1 MQSTIDRISC
11 PPSCASLVAT
21 YLQFSVAEKYRII
34 RRLLWFHFHPALQG
48 RFARSGAPR
57 AGFFGA
63 SSRQSLPQG
72 FGRVIGEEVL
82 NVGIVFKLPVDRRWM
97 RLFLFQN
104 LVIRLN
110 RVAAGLSGVGAQPF
124 LKRHAEG
131 KAPPDF
137 LRRKRPVR
145 FGAHLVRLD
154 DRLPG
159 DRSAAGRA
167 LFASSAVARP
177 FRYRENPRR
186 AR

>member
-1 MQSTIDRISC
+1 MSIS
-11 PPSCASLVAT
+11 AVQRLKVGALVAVRPA
-21 YLQFSVAEKYRII
+21 LAFSV
-34 RRLLWFHFHPALQG
+34 LPAG
-48 RFARSGAPR
+48 NRFLK
-57 AGFFGA
+57 
-63 SSRQSLPQG
+63 SST
-72 FGRVIGEEVL
+72 RVIGEEVS

-104 LVIRLN
+104 LMIRPN

-131 KAPPDF
+131 KALPGF

-159 DRSAAGRA
+159 DRSAAGGRFSLRPRPRDRSGIEKIRGA
-167 LFASSAVARP
+167 LDKLRLAARNRKMVP
-177 FRYRENPRR
+177 AAERGQFFLQIIIAAKRLCV
-186 AR
+186 